1 MIFELSKDT
10 GIPLYVQIE
19 SRIVDLIQKGILKAD
34 EKLPATR
41 ELADQLAVHRNTVVQ
56 AYQELEVKGLVYS
69 DVGRGTFVNRHAWEA
84 TQRVRAGW
92 TVPDGSFSFD
102 GLYSGLLS
110 SGEDLTIT
118 QIENIVRTCSR
129 PEDVI
134 SFASV
139 VPDKHIF
146 PLREFQNCT
155 YQAIQRHGV
164 DLLEMGDTQGF
175 RPFLEYLPKF
185 LIRRGMTVQ
194 ADDVVVVNGIQQ
206 GLDLIGRMLINPGD
220 LVLTEE
226 LTYRGALRVF
236 STLGATVIGI
246 PVEEDGMRM
255 DVLQTVLERQKVK
268 FIYTV
273 PTFQNPTGRV
283 MSLEKRKR
291 LLELAALYGVPVVED
306 QYANELR
313 FDGRDVLPL
322 YVLDHR
328 GIVVAV
334 SSFSKILFHGIRL
347 GWIVSRNT
355 DFVRKLTQAKR
366 MTDWQ
371 SNYLVQGAILEFCE
385 KGFFDKYLKK
395 KLRILRDRRDAM
407 FDSVQRH
414 FPEECVFRVPEG
426 GLFEWV
432 ETPPEISAYE
442 ALLETRKSG
451 VLFTPKKFFAVHA
464 DVDNGM
470 RLGFVSYTPDRIDEG
485 IRILGRTLKQMLTTR
500 RDVGRAGR
508 NVAPVI

>member
-1 MIFELSKDT
+1 MLFELNKET

-19 SRIVDLIQKGILKAD
+19 SRIVDLIQNGILKAD

-69 DVGRGTFVNRHAWEA
+69 DVGRGTFVNRHAWQA
-84 TQRVRAGW
+84 SQRVRTEMPA
-92 TVPDGSFSFD
+92 PESPFSFE
-102 GLYSGLLS
+102 GLYSGLWS
-110 SGEDLTIT
+110 AAEDITIT
-118 QIENIVRTCSR
+118 QIENIVRTCQR
-129 PEDVI
+129 PNDVI

-139 VPDKHIF
+139 VPDSQIF

-155 YQAIQRHGV
+155 YQAIQHYGV

-185 LIRRGMTVQ
+185 LIRRGMTVHP
-194 ADDVVVVNGIQQ
+194 DDMIVVNGIQQ
-206 GLDLIGRMLINPGD
+206 GLDLIGRILINPGD
-220 LVLTEE
+220 LVITEE

-236 STLGATVIGI
+236 STLGASVIGM
-246 PVEEDGMRM
+246 PVESDGMRM

-268 FIYTV
+268 CIYTV

-291 LLELAALYGVPVVED
+291 LLELAGLYGVPVIED

-313 FDGRDVLPL
+313 FDGREILPL
-322 YVLDHR
+322 SVLDRR
-328 GIVVAV
+328 GLVIAV

-347 GWIVSRNT
+347 GWIVSRNPE
-355 DFVRKLTQAKR
+355 FVRKLALAKR

-385 KGFFDKYLKK
+385 KGYFDKYLKK

-407 FDSVQRH
+407 HASVTRH
-414 FPEECVFRVPEG
+414 FPEECSHHWPEG

-432 ETPPEISAYE
+432 ETPPDINAYE
-442 ALLETRKSG
+442 VLMETRKQG

-470 RLGFVSYTPDRIDEG
+470 RLGFVSYPADRIDQG
-485 IRILGRTLKQMLTTR
+485 ISVLGQTLKHMMVSR
-500 RDVGRAGR
+500 RETGGVHRR
-508 NVAPVI
+508 LAPVI